1 MNGMEERMKSM
12 KKSNIDWAKGFTYP
26 EWKEYYK
33 EDYGTDKSDPLGV
46 QWYYKE
52 ECGTDKKSPLNI
64 QCGGGHYK
72 SKAIQP
78 IEYIF
83 ANKLG
88 FVEGNIVKY
97 ITRWRDKGGVQDLEK
112 IKHYCDLLINEEKEL
127 RG

>member
-1 MNGMEERMKSM
+1 MEMYEKPNWS
-12 KKSNIDWAKGFTYP
+12 KGFTI
-26 EWKEYYK
+26 EEF
-33 EDYGTDKSDPLGV
+33 DKHFGIGSFKKNNAKLKDPLNV
-46 QWYYKE
+46 QY
-52 ECGTDKKSPLNI
+52 
-64 QCGGGHYK
+64 GGSHYK
-72 SKAIQP
+72 NKAIQP

-88 FVEGNIVKY
+88 FAEGNIVKY